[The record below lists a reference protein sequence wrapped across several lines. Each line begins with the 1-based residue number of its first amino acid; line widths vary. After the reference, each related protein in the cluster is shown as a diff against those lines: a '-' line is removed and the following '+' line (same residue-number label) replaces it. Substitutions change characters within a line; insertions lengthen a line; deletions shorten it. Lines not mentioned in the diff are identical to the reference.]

1 MVREVVHIV
10 CGSTG
15 AGKTTYSLRLADD
28 LGAIRFSLD
37 DWMTA
42 LFWMD
47 LPSASEPAWAF
58 ERVDRCQ
65 IQIWSVVKD
74 LAARDIPSVLDFG
87 FVRRQDRMTIANL
100 AAAESLSVKLHYLDA
115 PADIRWER
123 VQARNVAQ
131 GQNFRFEIP
140 RERFDYTE
148 SIWQPPSEAELVELN
163 GVRVVLR

>member
-1 MVREVVHIV
+1 
-10 CGSTG
+10 
-15 AGKTTYSLRLADD
+15 
-28 LGAIRFSLD
+28 
-37 DWMTA
+37 
-42 LFWMD
+42 MD

-87 FVRRQDRMTIANL
+87 FVRRQDRMTVANL
-100 AAAESLSVKLHYLDA
+100 AAAESLSVKLHYLDT
-115 PADIRWER
+115 PAHIRWQR

-140 RERFDYTE
+140 RARFDYTE

-163 GVRVVLR
+163 GVRVGENSPLIANLPTSLLGGMPTLLLAPRRLHMDCYPDV